1 MEFRGCAQIGRRL
14 GCLILH
20 NLWAACEGSLSM
32 SMLDQHCWYCAFNNF
47 RNFKV
52 VVCSWLEWCKFLCY
66 WWQLAAKCITCTSSN
81 LMIWLPFG
89 DHLNPITTWF
99 VVWISFKHWGNMV
112 FLSLSLPLLTLSF
125 TAEILLLSWWRCC
138 NTFKI
143 FSAHKMHILRL
154 NSNLMRRLLW
164 LQIQFSNIHVPE
176 ICRDSRR
183 DLSIFIIHYIQH
195 NTRKDNI
202 F

>member
-52 VVCSWLEWCKFLCY
+52 VCSRLEWCKFLCY

-99 VVWISFKHWGNMV
+99 VVSISFKHWGNMV
-112 FLSLSLPLLTLSF
+112 FLSLSLSLLTLSLLL
-125 TAEILLLSWWRCC
+125 ILLLYDGVVLLLSKYFPPTRCIFC
-138 NTFKI
+138 GWTQTWCGGCSDFKFNSQI
-143 FSAHKMHILRL
+143 FMFQRSAG
-154 NSNLMRRLLW
+154 
-164 LQIQFSNIHVPE
+164 IQEE
-176 ICRDSRR
+176 IFQYS
-183 DLSIFIIHYIQH
+183 
-195 NTRKDNI
+195 
-202 F
+202 